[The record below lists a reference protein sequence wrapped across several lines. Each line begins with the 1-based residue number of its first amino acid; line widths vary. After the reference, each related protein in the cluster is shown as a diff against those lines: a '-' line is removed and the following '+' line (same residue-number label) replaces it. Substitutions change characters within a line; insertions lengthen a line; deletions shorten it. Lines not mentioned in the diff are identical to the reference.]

1 MQAQS
6 RPVSV
11 ILLGITQMLSGAVFL
26 LGGGAL
32 LTFAGSGSP
41 VLRDFG
47 LTHLPIALSFL
58 LLGLLSLFTS
68 RRWVWSLGLAVAVV
82 SIVDDLLA
90 YAFAPLPFEG
100 IIGTTVVLI
109 TALIVGYVLARTDVR
124 SFFGGRATNHQ

>member
-11 ILLGITQMLSGAVFL
+11 ILLGITQILTGAIFM

-47 LTHLPIALSFL
+47 LTHIPIALSFI
-58 LLGLLSLFTS
+58 LLGILSLFVS
-68 RRWVWSLGLAVAVV
+68 RKWVRSLGLAVVVV
-82 SIVDDLLA
+82 SVVDDLLA
-90 YAFAPLPFEG
+90 YALAPLPLEG
-100 IIGTTVVLI
+100 VIGTTVVLI
-109 TALIVGYVLARTDVR
+109 TALIVGFCLSRTDVR
-124 SFFGGRATNHQ
+124 SFFRGRASDHR